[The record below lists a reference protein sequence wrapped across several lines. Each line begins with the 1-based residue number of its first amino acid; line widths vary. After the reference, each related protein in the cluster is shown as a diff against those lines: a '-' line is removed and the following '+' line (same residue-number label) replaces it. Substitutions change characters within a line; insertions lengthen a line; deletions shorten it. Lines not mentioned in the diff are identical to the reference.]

1 MNKQERLEIQA
12 WLDGELP
19 PTRAAQIANFTRS
32 DSQAQGLA
40 DELRM
45 VGDCLKIGDNQ
56 SRVDDSWDFYWS
68 QIELQIEAED
78 PIPAVL
84 EPKLTP
90 SPVAGI
96 MRWAVPAGSL
106 AAIFA
111 LIITFDALKNIDV
124 PPNINGIGI
133 SVSDTAPS
141 LSQPAPIPSA
151 NTGHTES
158 SGMMEDEKFNG
169 GLEVFLFEGS
179 QGSGN
184 LSDPEDPNSLPESIE
199 NPER

>member
-1 MNKQERLEIQA
+1 MNKEERLEIQA

-19 PTRAAQIANFTRS
+19 PTRAAQIANLARS

-40 DELRM
+40 SELRM
-45 VGDCLKIGDNQ
+45 VGDCLKIGESQ
-56 SRVDDSWDFYWS
+56 SQVNDLRDFYWS
-68 QIELQIEAED
+68 QIELQIEAEE
-78 PIPAVL
+78 PIPPVL
-84 EPKLTP
+84 DPKLTS

-111 LIITFDALKNIDV
+111 LIITFDALKNINDIDI
-124 PPNINGIGI
+124 P
-133 SVSDTAPS
+133 VSDTAPS

-158 SGMMEDEKFNG
+158 SGMMEDEKLDG

-184 LSDPEDPNSLPESIE
+184 LNDPEDPNSLPESIE